1 MSGAAPRLVPRPDR
15 WRCGKEVTRRSYPL
29 PHESFFGSTD
39 NGATQHD
46 SVRREK
52 KAKPRKRGKA
62 EHNRT
67 AQSTVRPDTQALR
80 AVPANRGEP
89 QGWGSGTSKQHARDY
104 VVLGSTPTAK
114 HSRSTSELSSC
125 RCVSDMRPT
134 RANSCLLF
142 TSSDRSTLAASKKA
156 YSKRSQQCGKICTSF
171 ADAGLA
177 RFVPSRNTSLP
188 PTS

>member
-1 MSGAAPRLVPRPDR
+1 MQRNTTPFDEKRKQNHESGAKPSTTGPHSQ
-15 WRCGKEVTRRSYPL
+15 RCGRTHKRSEQCPPTEENL
-29 PHESFFGSTD
+29 
-39 NGATQHD
+39 
-46 SVRREK
+46 
-52 KAKPRKRGKA
+52 KAG
-62 EHNRT
+62 
-67 AQSTVRPDTQALR
+67 
-80 AVPANRGEP
+80 
-89 QGWGSGTSKQHARDY
+89 GSGTSKQHARDY